1 MNGRHLLV
9 ASVISVQN
17 ANFVYPSCQNCFSKL
32 LVDSKRYSC
41 LKCGCTGDTEEANY
55 RYRLSLEVADT
66 QGVFEVT
73 IFGSCLDVY
82 FGVTAK
88 DLQRYIEELNKETG
102 EPGQDATQGVVFQAV
117 ETCFIGKKFVFAV
130 KGFDR
135 PDGTSSLQSICQ
147 TDRYPKA
154 FIACQM
160 FVPDPALTGYTVIHY
175 LQQHQCSHCKHGH
188 AGFWPPDLF
197 AAFDEPSWELSSLQG
212 LGDLNAV
219 PSSPA
224 GGISYF
230 WPQSF
235 GLTCSSISSPIVADP
250 NSSTTIYDKQ
260 KWEDNPVSTHGQLTY
275 NSKDHNPIVTERN
288 EEDDTKCH
296 LFSTQWNHVKCESEI
311 YSFLRGEDRR
321 LVQTPLKLAERDS
334 FCKIAMQHSYGLP
347 NSGKSGPHSSLC
359 PLASPSSHARSG
371 ENSQEVPDLWD
382 ELPSSESLNEFIAKI
397 ENNNMSPAKANAGKC
412 FPNSTIDE
420 LCEKLTPQ
428 PGIFSA
434 SFKTR
439 QSEEMLQNLAEKVET
454 CKEPILPYY
463 QSSLLPCHNN
473 SKSHQEAFHS
483 SSSTKGNKEQ
493 GCLSNQ
499 HPVLLPWCSPA
510 GVKLSHSNGGCSSFK
525 GRVDQDANSFT
536 NHHTGCSLKSTS
548 NCLEDSCLQIKK
560 ITAHN
565 KDHDNL
571 ANSGGKEGHFYKLNQ
586 TTGLTN
592 IQGESFRSAS
602 GERSSEICGEKRELL
617 LQAHEYSIKV
627 IQSGLVQDSSDCKE
641 GSYNASA
648 DLFDNNS
655 GTEVTGGKLNSSRAF
670 LAQEGSVT
678 RQHIRFE
685 FIPNE
690 LEASWSTSGH
700 ESSSCNM
707 LTISDQKTSTPV
719 SSLRPRSELS
729 LMDSPDFIPYSQPTP
744 LARPYTLQVSCPRGN
759 EPILTELPL
768 NKLSRLNVRCRRLRP
783 PVENPLVKQLFS
795 KFLKS
800 QRSTTADPIILDRS
814 APHQSFIS
822 SSPFQELPAAAGED
836 WIPPSEKK
844 WVRPLAFQKRLK
856 RRSLG
861 RNAYCQPTEKP
872 SLSENKI
879 SSKTP
884 TSSSRLIR
892 LEFSPK
898 KQPVAEDKGGSLC
911 RHKNDVRDGQLV
923 GVNGLSLSPSSHPMS
938 TIPNWSPELF

>member
-32 LVDSKRYSC
+32 LVDSK
-41 LKCGCTGDTEEANY
+41 
-55 RYRLSLEVADT
+55 
-66 QGVFEVT
+66 
-73 IFGSCLDVY
+73 
-82 FGVTAK
+82 
-88 DLQRYIEELNKETG
+88 RYIEELNKETG